1 MRETYFGC
9 LLTTKKEKKIC
20 LTIMMMQK
28 CLWKLHS
35 AKRRFNEFKSENF
48 NRTQI
53 WGAVK
58 VQSNSQVVLGTA
70 TNGATPEAYYL
81 KKKFPIRVSY
91 LIIGIFTCCQLY
103 CKDK

>member
-1 MRETYFGC
+1 M
-9 LLTTKKEKKIC
+9 I
-20 LTIMMMQK
+20 MQK

-35 AKRRFNEFKSENF
+35 AKWRFNEFKSEHF

-53 WGAVK
+53 WEAVK

>member
-1 MRETYFGC
+1 M
-9 LLTTKKEKKIC
+9 I
-20 LTIMMMQK
+20 MQK

-35 AKRRFNEFKSENF
+35 AKWRFNEFKSEHF

-53 WGAVK
+53 WEAVK

-81 KKKFPIRVSY
+81 KKKISDTCFVFNHWHIY
-91 LIIGIFTCCQLY
+91 LLSIVL
-103 CKDK
+103 